1 MLIITHANI
10 SNFNISIFFLI
21 FSFRELGVRKEIR
34 IALLEMDRFQNEL
47 GYAKVVASLVL
58 SNPFWYYNQGQQI
71 L

>member
-1 MLIITHANI
+1 
-10 SNFNISIFFLI
+10 LI

-34 IALLEMDRFQNEL
+34 IALLEMDHFQNEL

-58 SNPFWYYNQGQQI
+58 SNPFCYYNQGQQI